1 MTTGQIITAQR
12 TLVEIPIPGGWK
24 IFTAKPSSLSKGVG
38 FDRLAVRILNSVKCD
53 AMIALQQTVEMSDI
67 KQGKYSLGDIKQ

>member
-1 MTTGQIITAQR
+1 MTTRQTITVQR
-12 TLVEIPIPGGWK
+12 TLVGIPIPGGQK
-24 IFTAKPSSLSKGVG
+24 YFTAKPSSLSRGDG